1 MAAGTGIAKFDTAMT
16 YPRCAICGEALTPE
30 RDPMCDDGACYH
42 RLCMLKATASDEAGA
57 SDEVTAR

>member
-1 MAAGTGIAKFDTAMT
+1 MCMGTAVAQFGTAMT
-16 YPRCAICGEALTPE
+16 YPNCAICGEPLTSE

-42 RLCMLKATASDEAGA
+42 RLCMLKATAGDAAGA